1 MFGVFFYSLYLCIV
15 LNVDIRLNRKN
26 LSLKVRIINIKHNNV
41 FFLHWSKELRIKN
54 TTRKRLPE
62 KVVVFAFIVFNPFVT
77 QNKYVYLSSQFLITI
92 NLKEESM
99 ENNKPANNEI
109 QIELSEEMAQGTY
122 ANLAIIS
129 HSSSEFILDF
139 IRVVPGAPKAQ
150 VKSRIILTPDN
161 AQRLLFALQDNIK
174 KFGEQL
180 QAGNNNN
187 KTANFEDFAGPTG
200 EA

>member
-1 MFGVFFYSLYLCIV
+1 M
-15 LNVDIRLNRKN
+15 
-26 LSLKVRIINIKHNNV
+26 
-41 FFLHWSKELRIKN
+41 RIKN

-77 QNKYVYLSSQFLITI
+77 RNKYVYLSSQFLITI

-139 IRVVPGAPKAQ
+139 IRVVPHGRA
-150 VKSRIILTPDN
+150 I
-161 AQRLLFALQDNIK
+161 AQRIK
-174 KFGEQL
+174 GTP
-180 QAGNNNN
+180 GI
-187 KTANFEDFAGPTG
+187 TG
-200 EA
+200 

>member
-1 MFGVFFYSLYLCIV
+1 
-15 LNVDIRLNRKN
+15 
-26 LSLKVRIINIKHNNV
+26 
-41 FFLHWSKELRIKN
+41 
-54 TTRKRLPE
+54 
-62 KVVVFAFIVFNPFVT
+62 
-77 QNKYVYLSSQFLITI
+77 
-92 NLKEESM
+92 M

-150 VKSRIILTPDN
+150 VKSRVILTPDN

-187 KTANFEDFAGPTG
+187 RSDRRGLIDLFSAIERVLFYKSRGVLFYCWDGSFTLKNLDAYS
-200 EA
+200 

>member
-1 MFGVFFYSLYLCIV
+1 
-15 LNVDIRLNRKN
+15 
-26 LSLKVRIINIKHNNV
+26 
-41 FFLHWSKELRIKN
+41 
-54 TTRKRLPE
+54 
-62 KVVVFAFIVFNPFVT
+62 
-77 QNKYVYLSSQFLITI
+77 
-92 NLKEESM
+92 M

-150 VKSRIILTPDN
+150 VKSRVILTPDN
-161 AQRLLFALQDNIK
+161 GQRLLFALQDNIK

>member
-1 MFGVFFYSLYLCIV
+1 MYIC
-15 LNVDIRLNRKN
+15 
-26 LSLKVRIINIKHNNV
+26 
-41 FFLHWSKELRIKN
+41 LRN
-54 TTRKRLPE
+54 
-62 KVVVFAFIVFNPFVT
+62 
-77 QNKYVYLSSQFLITI
+77 FLITI

-150 VKSRIILTPDN
+150 VKSRVILTPDN
-161 AQRLLFALQDNIK
+161 AQRLLFA
-174 KFGEQL
+174 
-180 QAGNNNN
+180 
-187 KTANFEDFAGPTG
+187 FARQYQEIWGATSSRK
-200 EA
+200 

>member
-1 MFGVFFYSLYLCIV
+1 M
-15 LNVDIRLNRKN
+15 
-26 LSLKVRIINIKHNNV
+26 
-41 FFLHWSKELRIKN
+41 E
-54 TTRKRLPE
+54 
-62 KVVVFAFIVFNPFVT
+62 
-77 QNKYVYLSSQFLITI
+77 
-92 NLKEESM
+92 

-109 QIELSEEMAQGTY
+109 QVELSEEMAQGTY

-139 IRVVPGAPKAQ
+139 IRVVPGTQKAK

-180 QAGNNNN
+180 QAAAANNNS
-187 KTANFEDFAGPTG
+187 KTANFEDFAGPKG